1 MLCNATVTLRT
12 LELSME
18 YWDCTDSPDYENI
31 LRILR
36 YLSHLMEVPG
46 DALTALERLLE
57 LAYPSE
63 KTAYRCRMCGELI
76 LVPKTPGKRPS
87 TLCKKVDCQRAANR
101 ERVQRY
107 RARRSCASPAPE
119 RSSPPS

>member
-1 MLCNATVTLRT
+1 
-12 LELSME
+12 ME
-18 YWDCTDSPDYENI
+18 SWDCTDSPDYENI
-31 LRILR
+31 LRILG

-57 LAYPSE
+57 LAYPGE
-63 KTAYRCRMCGELI
+63 KTAYRCRMCGEII
-76 LVPKTPGKRPS
+76 LVSKTPGKRPS

-119 RSSPPS
+119 GSSTPS